1 MTLLGTL
8 VFAVVLILLAGM
20 SWRSLV
26 RLEPL
31 DARLGQFGQL
41 QAEYRALAEG
51 LLAGGVPGGAE
62 GLRALAQSGSEL
74 SGQTQERLAR
84 AAELLVPGGD
94 FAEDAEDAQARQ
106 RRALRLLGDALGAE
120 AAEQQGLLRALQRD
134 NAQELQA
141 ALATVVILP
150 LLAVAYWVLFHRR
163 VLQPLDDLG
172 SAMSQLARRAFRT
185 VDLTGLDPSIRPLF
199 VQYNRLVGR
208 LQELEAAHVKRE
220 AALRRELEEAAG
232 ALVRQQ
238 VVLGRADR
246 FAASGDLAARLAHRL
261 RSPLSGVLVTLTE
274 LREEAE
280 STDGR
285 HRLGMA
291 VDAVE
296 RSLQELTVLVEES
309 EPPPEAPRPT
319 ALRTLVD
326 DLFRLFGHQADA
338 EGVVLEN
345 AVPPDLHWRLPEAG
359 TGHALMKLLINAA
372 QAQRSAAGKRIRVSA
387 EARGGELVI
396 AVRDEGPGFPSEQL
410 RAASSGSAPWSRR
423 AGGLGLA
430 IVRRYADH
438 LGGRLVLENP
448 PGGGAQALLIIPQVP
463 NHG

>member
-20 SWRSLV
+20 SWRSLI

-31 DARLGQFGQL
+31 DGRLGQYGHL

-51 LLAGGVPGGAE
+51 LLAGGVSGGSE
-62 GLRALAQSGSEL
+62 GLRALAQSGSRL

-84 AAELLVPGGD
+84 AAELLATD
-94 FAEDAEDAQARQ
+94 DNSAEDAQARQ

-134 NAQELQA
+134 NARELQA

-199 VQYNRLVGR
+199 ATYNRLVGR

-220 AALRRELEEAAG
+220 AALRRELEETAG

-238 VVLGRADR
+238 AVLGRADR

-261 RSPLSGVLVTLTE
+261 RSPLSGVLVALTE

-280 STDGR
+280 STDDR
-285 HRLGMA
+285 QRLGMA

-326 DLFRLFGHQADA
+326 DLFLLLGHQADA

-345 AVPPDLHWRLPEAG
+345 AVPPDLRWCLPEAG

-396 AVRDEGPGFPSEQL
+396 AVRDEGPGFPGEQL
-410 RAASSGSAPWSRR
+410 RAVSSGSAPWSRR